1 MQNSLDLARFSRL
14 SFESFK
20 SMAND
25 DSLSKY
31 QKIGFP
37 DSYREGKEQAI
48 FYDILS
54 KLDIDPEKKNLTLLD
69 IGPGCTDVPTM
80 ILEFCTKNE
89 YQVLLADCDEMLA
102 QLPDGQNITKFP
114 GYFPDECGSLISD
127 FQNKVDYIICYS
139 VLHAAFYHTCIFN
152 FIDSAVSLLKPGGK
166 LLLGDLPNISK
177 RKRFFSTD
185 AGIEFHQAFTDS
197 TSLPEVNHL
206 QLEPF
211 QIDDG
216 IIFSIL
222 QRYRNFGF
230 ETYLLPQPKELSM
243 SNRRE
248 DILICK
254 I

>member
-37 DSYREGKEQAI
+37 DSYREGKEHVI

-54 KLDIDPEKKNLTLLD
+54 KLDVDPDKENATLLD

-80 ILEFCTKNE
+80 ILDFCAE
-89 YQVLLADCDEMLA
+89 HDYHVLLADCEEMLA
-102 QLPDGQNITKFP
+102 KLPDGENITKFS
-114 GYFPDECGSLISD
+114 GYFPDECGSLLND
-127 FQNKVDYIICYS
+127 YQNKVDYIICYS

-152 FIDSAVSLLKPGGK
+152 FVDSAVSLLKPGGK
-166 LLLGDLPNISK
+166 MLLGDLPNVSK

-185 AGIEFHQAFTDS
+185 AGVEFHQAFTNS
-197 TSLPEVNHL
+197 KSLPEVNHL
-206 QLEPF
+206 KLEPF

-230 ETYLLPQPKELSM
+230 ETYLLPQAKELPM

-248 DILICK
+248 DILICRS
-254 I
+254 